1 MINSKPLEQ
10 DFPYF
15 FIQCEG
21 KGKLVRIPK
30 DEILYVES
38 ALNYL
43 RIHLMGKTYITYLT
57 IGEIGEVLPEKQFLR
72 VHKSFVVNI
81 EKIVGVEGNMVYL
94 GNNVTVALGP
104 NYRQS
109 FFDTLEPLLV
119 RSKRRG

>member
-1 MINSKPLEQ
+1 M
-10 DFPYF
+10 
-15 FIQCEG
+15 
-21 KGKLVRIPK
+21 RIPK